1 MNIAILLLA
10 ALGFQGVPTE
20 KPVIDNDRV
29 TVWDTTATSSKLPY
43 DSVSVSLTAK
53 KATYLPKDAARKSDG
68 RSILI
73 AIKDHATATLPN
85 KSGYP
90 LAFPRP
96 GSKKV
101 LENSRI
107 IIWDYTWTP
116 GVATPMHFHDKD
128 VVVTYLEDGTLKSTT
143 PDGMVVMNPYKFG
156 NARFNLGNRTHTE
169 TLAEGKQHAIIVELK

>member
-1 MNIAILLLA
+1 MTTLILLLA
-10 ALGFQGVPTE
+10 ALAFQGVPTE
-20 KPVIDNDRV
+20 KPIIDNERV
-29 TVWDTTATSSKLPY
+29 TVWDTMATASKLPN

-53 KATYLPKDAARKSDG
+53 TASYLPKNAARKMAG

-73 AIKDHATATLPN
+73 ALKDHPVTPTPN
-85 KSGYP
+85 KTGYP

-101 LENSRI
+101 LENSRV

-116 GVATPMHFHDKD
+116 DVATPMHFHDKD

-143 PDGMVVMNPYKFG
+143 PEGMVVMNPYKFAD
-156 NARFNLGNRTHTE
+156 ARFNLANRTHTE
-169 TLAEGKQHAIIVELK
+169 TLVTGKQHAIIVEFK